1 MKRKA
6 IIILTLVFA
15 GVLALIGCV
24 YAYMHAN
31 TMLLQGEVEV
41 KTVDLSSK
49 LTGRVLK
56 INVKKGDT
64 VKKGDVL
71 IELDTPEIDAKAEQV
86 NATLALALAQQDK
99 VNNGARSEQIAMAK
113 ASYDLAKKTYDR
125 LNRLHKEGVIPTQ
138 KLDEAQAKYQAAK
151 DNYNMLVTGSRV
163 EDKASAMANVKRAQ
177 GANAEVNSYLKENKI
192 VSPIDGVIT
201 EITVEEGELV
211 GAGYP
216 IVTVVDNNDC
226 WVTFNLR
233 EDLLTKIKNGT
244 ELNVKIPAVGKDTI
258 KFRVNY
264 ISVMGNFATWRATKA
279 KGDFDMKTFEVR
291 AVPVEPINDLRAG
304 MSALFDWKK
313 IK

>member
-138 KLDEAQAKYQAAK
+138 KLDEAQAKYQATK